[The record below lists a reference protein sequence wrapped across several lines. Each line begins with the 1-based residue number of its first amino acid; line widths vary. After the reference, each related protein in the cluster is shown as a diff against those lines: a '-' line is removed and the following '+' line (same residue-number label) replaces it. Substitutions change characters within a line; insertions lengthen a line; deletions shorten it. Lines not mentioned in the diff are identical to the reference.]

1 MSIKKN
7 LSFKKKTIGNLLSN
21 DISGKNKKNDC
32 GKNRKS
38 IYYLYKIVKDEEQ
51 KNLLNKS
58 NKDFFYEFY
67 LNR

>member
-21 DISGKNKKNDC
+21 DISNKYKKYES